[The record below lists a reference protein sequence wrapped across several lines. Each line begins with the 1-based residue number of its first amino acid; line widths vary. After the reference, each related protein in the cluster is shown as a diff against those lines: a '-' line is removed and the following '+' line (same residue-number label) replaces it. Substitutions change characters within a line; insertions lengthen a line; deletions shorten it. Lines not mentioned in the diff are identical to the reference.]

1 MPVPG
6 LLRSL
11 LADTTPLESPHFRRL
26 WTANIVT
33 VIGAQLNI
41 IVVPLQIWDITK
53 SSAYV
58 GLAGAFGLVPLVF
71 FGLYGGALSDRMD
84 RTKLLRIT
92 TVGMIVTAVAFW
104 AQAASGLDNVWLLLS
119 VFAVQQAFFA
129 VNQPTRTTVIAR
141 IVPLGKIGAATS
153 LNMTVTQAGAI
164 LGPILGGLLVP
175 VTGYAWL
182 YLVDAVCLLSTLW
195 AVLKLPPMPPV
206 EPEDAGTAGTTGTAD
221 EPPTGLRSVLDGF
234 VYLWTMPLLLMSFL
248 MDIIAMTFGMPRS
261 LIPEI
266 STVDFGEA
274 GDGGL
279 FYALLMAAMPAGAVL
294 GGVFSGA
301 VTRARRQGLGIVVS
315 VICWGAAIIVMGL
328 AVTLADGR
336 AGLWA
341 WVAVLSFLVGGTA
354 DMFSSVQRNAM
365 LQEAADDRMR
375 GRLQGVFLIVV
386 AGGPRLADML
396 HGWIGSWIGAG
407 PATAVGGV
415 LVIVGVLVAVAVVP
429 AFLRYVPARFTVTAS
444 GDADRAGSAVGKD

>member
-1 MPVPG
+1 MPASG

-11 LADTTPLESPHFRRL
+11 LADTTPLEHPHFRRL
-26 WTANIVT
+26 WTANIIT

-41 IVVPLQIWDITK
+41 IVVPLQIYDITD

-58 GLAGAFGLVPLVF
+58 GLAGAFGLVPLVI

-104 AQAASGLDNVWLLLS
+104 AQAASGLDNVWLLLC

-129 VNQPTRTTVIAR
+129 VNQPTRTAVIAR

-175 VTGYAWL
+175 ATGFAWL
-182 YLVDAVCLLSTLW
+182 YLIDAVCLLSTLW
-195 AVLKLPPMPPV
+195 AVLKLPAMPPT
-206 EPEDAGTAGTTGTAD
+206 DAASSGKDSGKDAAGDRG
-221 EPPTGLRSVLDGF
+221 GFRSVLDGF
-234 VYLWTMPLLLMSFL
+234 VYLWAMPLLLMSFL
-248 MDIIAMTFGMPRS
+248 VDIIAMTFGMPRA

-266 STVDFGEA
+266 STVDFGES

-328 AVTLADGR
+328 AVTFADGQ

-341 WVAVLSFLVGGTA
+341 WVAVISFLVGGTA

-415 LVIVGVLVAVAVVP
+415 LVIVGVLIAVAFVP
-429 AFLRYVPARFTVTAS
+429 AFLRYVPARFGVVDS
-444 GDADRAGSAVGKD
+444 SADLSDTERN

>member
-1 MPVPG
+1 MPASG

-11 LADTTPLESPHFRRL
+11 LADTTPLEHPHFRRL
-26 WTANIVT
+26 WTANNIT
-33 VIGAQLNI
+33 VIGAQLNL
-41 IVVPLQIWDITK
+41 IVVPYQIYDITD

-58 GLAGAFGLVPLVF
+58 GLAGAFGLVPLVI

-92 TVGMIVTAVAFW
+92 TVGMIVSALAFW

-119 VFAVQQAFFA
+119 VFALQQAFFA

-141 IVPLGKIGAATS
+141 IVPVGKIGAATS
-153 LNMTVTQAGAI
+153 LNMTVMQAGAI
-164 LGPILGGLLVP
+164 VGPLLGGLMLP

-182 YLVDAVCLLSTLW
+182 YLIDAVCLLSTLW
-195 AVLKLPPMPPV
+195 AVLKLPAMPPL
-206 EPEDAGTAGTTGTAD
+206 ETETSTTEEDAGKDAKKIAAAD
-221 EPPTGLRSVLDGF
+221 RGGFRSVLDGF
-234 VYLWTMPLLLMSFL
+234 VYLWAMPLLLMSFL
-248 MDIIAMTFGMPRS
+248 VDIIAMTFGMPRA

-279 FYALLMAAMPAGAVL
+279 FYALLMAALPAGAVL
-294 GGVFSGA
+294 GGIFSGA

-315 VICWGAAIIVMGL
+315 IICWGAAIVVMGL
-328 AVTLADGR
+328 AVTFADGK

-341 WVAVLSFLVGGTA
+341 WVAVISFLVGGTA

-386 AGGPRLADML
+386 AGGPRIADML
-396 HGWIGSWIGAG
+396 HGWVGSMIGAG

-415 LVIVGVLVAVAVVP
+415 LVIVGVLIAVAFVP
-429 AFLRYVPARFTVTAS
+429 AFLRYIPARFGVIEDTE
-444 GDADRAGSAVGKD
+444 RN